1 MRTLL
6 NVLTT
11 TTYKFL
17 RIKTE
22 NSSIQQVESCRMLV
36 TRSLNVLALIPKV
49 SGSVLDSAGRQ
60 DPSYCERTPMPRKPS
75 KLARKIARRLKFEL
89 IYPCVRL
96 DRDPVIYEMGPLDP
110 ALIDNPTPP
119 PSPTVEVEQFA
130 AEVEIETEV
139 RAAAASLNMYGR
151 LDAGLRR
158 VGGSEPSGSS
168 RRRGEANLAERQT
181 SGSAEGEVTQ
191 SHPRSSSE
199 LGLMGLWRRHRLM
212 SLCDPPLPPSP
223 TLPTQAG
230 HDPLIENHDK
240 PEPMDDLDIP
250 MPIGPPAEANLLSLA
265 GPPEEILVE
274 PDIPLEAICAHV
286 EEASVVVSAPAPAEV
301 EEGPIV
307 DLEEAPQPP
316 AFVVEVEVHEP
327 PPSARIPTP
336 PPAMLENAPV
346 LPPAEVDDADEVID
360 VVIVSDDDG
369 EDAPVA
375 AAPVVML
382 ADSPPPPHVIDV
394 VDLLADDPPAPAA
407 ALRTPPVRHRTPRGP
422 PPAPRIP
429 LGKRCFHC
437 QRRGHLGNECPY
449 PPAVGR
455 PCFNCGLQGHEIAN
469 CPNPAPFAADNRI
482 RLLERQQRLQERELR
497 RLRTRRQLFSPPYS
511 YAHPQLPPLAMW
523 LGPQYQL
530 PPPQPMAPLGW
541 AYQVPRWQ
549 VPYQPPAIAYPPLPD
564 DPEFSDPEGKILTFI
579 YFVSYMGL
587 IPSILNIKSK
597 TSIWISPNVL

>member
-17 RIKTE
+17 RIKTKTRVY
-22 NSSIQQVESCRMLV
+22 SRLRAVEL
-36 TRSLNVLALIPKV
+36 
-49 SGSVLDSAGRQ
+49 
-60 DPSYCERTPMPRKPS
+60 PRKPS
-75 KLARKIARRLKFEL
+75 KLARKIARRQKFEL
-89 IYPCVRL
+89 IYPRVRL

-119 PSPTVEVEQFA
+119 PSPTVEVEPYA

-139 RAAAASLNMYGR
+139 RAAAASINLYGR

-158 VGGSEPSGSS
+158 VGGLEPSGSS
-168 RRRGEANLAERQT
+168 RRRGEADLAESQT
-181 SGSAEGEVTQ
+181 SGSAEGEVAQ
-191 SHPRSSSE
+191 SHSRSSSE

-230 HDPLIENHDK
+230 HDPLTENHDR
-240 PEPMDDLDIP
+240 PEPMDSLDIP
-250 MPIGPPAEANLLSLA
+250 LPIGPPTEANLVSLR
-265 GPPEEILVE
+265 GPPEEIIVE
-274 PDIPLEAICAHV
+274 PDIPLEAICANV
-286 EEASVVVSAPAPAEV
+286 EEASVVVSAPASAEV

-307 DLEEAPQPP
+307 DLEEAPQPQV
-316 AFVVEVEVHEP
+316 FVVAAEVHEP
-327 PPSARIPTP
+327 PSARTPTP
-336 PPAMLENAPV
+336 PPAILANAPV
-346 LPPAEVDDADEVID
+346 LPPAEVDAADEVID

-394 VDLLADDPPAPAA
+394 VDLLADDPPTPAA
-407 ALRTPPVRHRTPRGP
+407 ALRTPPAPRRTPRAP
-422 PPAPRIP
+422 PRAPRIP
-429 LGKRCFHC
+429 LGRRCFNC

-455 PCFNCGLQGHEIAN
+455 PCFNCGLQGHEIAD

-541 AYQVPRWQ
+541 AYNVPRWQ
-549 VPYQPPAIAYPPLPD
+549 VPYQPPAIEYPPLPD
-564 DPEFSDPEGKILTFI
+564 DPEFSEPEGPAGLGRGATPLRSPTFK
-579 YFVSYMGL
+579 
-587 IPSILNIKSK
+587 N
-597 TSIWISPNVL
+597 

>member
-1 MRTLL
+1 MFKDVGIGRL
-6 NVLTT
+6 
-11 TTYKFL
+11 
-17 RIKTE
+17 
-22 NSSIQQVESCRMLV
+22 
-36 TRSLNVLALIPKV
+36 LNVLALIPKV

-75 KLARKIARRLKFEL
+75 KLARKIARRQKFEL
-89 IYPCVRL
+89 IYPRVRL

-110 ALIDNPTPP
+110 ALIDNPMPP
-119 PSPTVEVEQFA
+119 PSPTVEVEPYA

-139 RAAAASLNMYGR
+139 RAAAASINLYGR

-168 RRRGEANLAERQT
+168 RRRGEADLAESQT
-181 SGSAEGEVTQ
+181 SGSAEGEVAQ
-191 SHPRSSSE
+191 SHSRSSSE

-230 HDPLIENHDK
+230 HDPLTENHDR

-250 MPIGPPAEANLLSLA
+250 MPIGPPAEANLVSLE
-265 GPPEEILVE
+265 GPSEEVIVE

-286 EEASVVVSAPAPAEV
+286 EEASVVVSAHAPAEV

-307 DLEEAPQPP
+307 DLEEAPQPQV
-316 AFVVEVEVHEP
+316 FVVAAEIHE

-336 PPAMLENAPV
+336 PPAMLDNAPV
-346 LPPAEVDDADEVID
+346 LPPVEVDNADEVID
-360 VVIVSDDDG
+360 VVVVSDDDG

-375 AAPVVML
+375 AAPIVML
-382 ADSPPPPHVIDV
+382 ADSPSPPHVIDV
-394 VDLLADDPPAPAA
+394 VDLLADDPPIPAA
-407 ALRTPPVRHRTPRGP
+407 ALRTPPAPRRTPRAP
-422 PPAPRIP
+422 PRAPRIP
-429 LGKRCFHC
+429 LGRRCFNC

-455 PCFNCGLQGHEIAN
+455 PCFNCGLQGHEIAD

-523 LGPQYQL
+523 LGPQYPY

-541 AYQVPRWQ
+541 AYNVPRWQ
-549 VPYQPPAIAYPPLPD
+549 VPYQPPAIEYPPLPD
-564 DPEFSDPEGKILTFI
+564 DPEFSEPEGPAGLGGGATPLRSPTFK
-579 YFVSYMGL
+579 
-587 IPSILNIKSK
+587 N
-597 TSIWISPNVL
+597 

>member
-11 TTYKFL
+11 TTHKFL

-22 NSSIQQVESCRMLV
+22 NSSLQQVESCRMLV

-60 DPSYCERTPMPRKPS
+60 DPSYSERTPMPRKPS
-75 KLARKIARRLKFEL
+75 KLARKTARRLKVEL
-89 IYPCVRL
+89 IYPRVRL

-130 AEVEIETEV
+130 AEVEVETEV
-139 RAAAASLNMYGR
+139 RAAAASINLYGR

-168 RRRGEANLAERQT
+168 RRRGEANLAESQT
-181 SGSAEGEVTQ
+181 SGSAEGEVAQ

-199 LGLMGLWRRHRLM
+199 LGLMGLWRRQRLM

-230 HDPLIENHDK
+230 HDPLTENHDK
-240 PEPMDDLDIP
+240 PEPMDSLDIP
-250 MPIGPPAEANLLSLA
+250 LPIGPPTEANLLSLT
-265 GPPEEILVE
+265 GPSEEVIVE

-286 EEASVVVSAPAPAEV
+286 EEASVIVSAHAPAEV

-307 DLEEAPQPP
+307 DLEEAPQPQV
-316 AFVVEVEVHEP
+316 FVVAAEIHE

-336 PPAMLENAPV
+336 PPAMLDNAPV
-346 LPPAEVDDADEVID
+346 LPPVEVDNADEVID
-360 VVIVSDDDG
+360 VVVVSDDDG

-375 AAPVVML
+375 AAPIVML

-394 VDLLADDPPAPAA
+394 VDLLADDPPIPAA
-407 ALRTPPVRHRTPRGP
+407 ALRTPPAPRRTPRAP
-422 PPAPRIP
+422 PRAPRIP
-429 LGKRCFHC
+429 LGRRCFNC

-455 PCFNCGLQGHEIAN
+455 PCFNCGLQGHEIAD

-523 LGPQYQL
+523 LGPQYPY

-541 AYQVPRWQ
+541 AYNVPRWQ
-549 VPYQPPAIAYPPLPD
+549 VPYQPPAIEYPPLPD
-564 DPEFSDPEGKILTFI
+564 DPDFSDPEGKILTFI
-579 YFVSYMGL
+579 YSVCYMGL

-597 TSIWISPNVL
+597 TSIWISPKVL

>member
-1 MRTLL
+1 MT
-6 NVLTT
+6 V
-11 TTYKFL
+11 
-17 RIKTE
+17 
-22 NSSIQQVESCRMLV
+22 
-36 TRSLNVLALIPKV
+36 
-49 SGSVLDSAGRQ
+49 
-60 DPSYCERTPMPRKPS
+60 PRKYS
-75 KLARKIARRLKFEL
+75 KLARKFARRHKVEL
-89 IYPCVRL
+89 IVPRVRL
-96 DRDPVIYEMGPLDP
+96 DRDPVIYELGPLDP
-110 ALIDNPTPP
+110 AIVNNPTPP
-119 PSPTVEVEQFA
+119 PSPIIEVEQFG
-130 AEVEIETEV
+130 AEVEVETEV
-139 RAAAASLNMYGR
+139 RAAAASINLYGR

-168 RRRGEANLAERQT
+168 RRRGEADLAESQT
-181 SGSAEGEVTQ
+181 SGSAEGEVAP

-230 HDPLIENHDK
+230 HDPLTENHDK

-265 GPPEEILVE
+265 GPSEEVIVE

-286 EEASVVVSAPAPAEV
+286 EEASVIVSAHAPAEV

-307 DLEEAPQPP
+307 DLEEAPQPQV
-316 AFVVEVEVHEP
+316 FVVAAEVHE

-336 PPAMLENAPV
+336 QPAMLDNAPV
-346 LPPAEVDDADEVID
+346 LPPAEVDNADEVID
-360 VVIVSDDDG
+360 VVVVSDDDG

-375 AAPVVML
+375 AAPIVML

-407 ALRTPPVRHRTPRGP
+407 VLRTPPVRRRPPRGP

-429 LGKRCFHC
+429 LGKRCFNC
-437 QRRGHLGNECPY
+437 QRREHLGNECPY

-482 RLLERQQRLQERELR
+482 RLLEHQQRLQERELR

-523 LGPQYQL
+523 LGPQYPY

-541 AYQVPRWQ
+541 AYNVPRWQ
-549 VPYQPPAIAYPPLPD
+549 VPYQPPAIEYPPLPD
-564 DPEFSDPEGKILTFI
+564 DPDFSDPEGKILTFI
-579 YFVSYMGL
+579 YSVSYMGL

-597 TSIWISPNVL
+597 TSIWISPKVL

>member
-1 MRTLL
+1 MT
-6 NVLTT
+6 V
-11 TTYKFL
+11 
-17 RIKTE
+17 
-22 NSSIQQVESCRMLV
+22 
-36 TRSLNVLALIPKV
+36 
-49 SGSVLDSAGRQ
+49 
-60 DPSYCERTPMPRKPS
+60 PRKYS
-75 KLARKIARRLKFEL
+75 KLARKFARRHKVEL
-89 IYPCVRL
+89 IVPRVRL
-96 DRDPVIYEMGPLDP
+96 DRDPVIYELGPLDP
-110 ALIDNPTPP
+110 AIVNNPTPP
-119 PSPTVEVEQFA
+119 PSPVIEVEQFG
-130 AEVEIETEV
+130 AEVEVETEV

-168 RRRGEANLAERQT
+168 RRRGEANLAESQT
-181 SGSAEGEVTQ
+181 SGSAEGEVAQ

-230 HDPLIENHDK
+230 HDPLTENHDK

-250 MPIGPPAEANLLSLA
+250 MPIGPPAEANLLSLT
-265 GPPEEILVE
+265 GPSEEVIVE
-274 PDIPLEAICAHV
+274 PDIPLEAICAHI
-286 EEASVVVSAPAPAEV
+286 EEASVIVSAHAPAEV

-307 DLEEAPQPP
+307 DLEEAPQPQV
-316 AFVVEVEVHEP
+316 FVVAAEVHEP
-327 PPSARIPTP
+327 PSARTPTP
-336 PPAMLENAPV
+336 PPAILANAPV
-346 LPPAEVDDADEVID
+346 LPPAEVDAADEVID

-375 AAPVVML
+375 AAPIVML

-407 ALRTPPVRHRTPRGP
+407 ALRTPPASRRTPRAP
-422 PPAPRIP
+422 PRAPRIP
-429 LGKRCFHC
+429 LVRRCFNC

-469 CPNPAPFAADNRI
+469 CPTPAPFAADNRI

-530 PPPQPMAPLGW
+530 PPPQPLAPLGW
-541 AYQVPRWQ
+541 AYNVPRWQ
-549 VPYQPPAIAYPPLPD
+549 VPYQPPAIEYPPLPD
-564 DPEFSDPEGKILTFI
+564 DPDFSDPEGPAGLGRGATPLRSPTFK
-579 YFVSYMGL
+579 
-587 IPSILNIKSK
+587 N
-597 TSIWISPNVL
+597 

>member
-1 MRTLL
+1 MT
-6 NVLTT
+6 V
-11 TTYKFL
+11 
-17 RIKTE
+17 
-22 NSSIQQVESCRMLV
+22 
-36 TRSLNVLALIPKV
+36 
-49 SGSVLDSAGRQ
+49 
-60 DPSYCERTPMPRKPS
+60 PRKDS
-75 KLARKIARRLKFEL
+75 KLARKIARRLKVEL
-89 IYPCVRL
+89 ITPRVRL
-96 DRDPVIYEMGPLDP
+96 TRDDSLYYEIPRSPVHVDLT
-110 ALIDNPTPP
+110 TPP
-119 PSPTVEVEQFA
+119 PSPPVEIEQYA
-130 AEVEIETEV
+130 AEVEVETEV

-168 RRRGEANLAERQT
+168 RRRGEANLAESQT
-181 SGSAEGEVTQ
+181 SGSAEGEVAQ

-230 HDPLIENHDK
+230 HDPQIENHDK
-240 PEPMDDLDIP
+240 PEPMDSLDIP
-250 MPIGPPAEANLLSLA
+250 LPIGPPTEANLISLR

-301 EEGPIV
+301 EEGPIE
-307 DLEEAPQPP
+307 DLEEAPQPQ
-316 AFVVEVEVHEP
+316 AFVVAAEVHEP
-327 PPSARIPTP
+327 PPSARIPTS

-346 LPPAEVDDADEVID
+346 LPPAEVDNADEVID

-382 ADSPPPPHVIDV
+382 ANSPPPPHVIDV

-407 ALRTPPVRHRTPRGP
+407 ALRTPPALRRTPRAP
-422 PPAPRIP
+422 PRAPRIP
-429 LGKRCFHC
+429 LGRRCFNC

-469 CPNPAPFAADNRI
+469 CPTPAPFAADNRI

-549 VPYQPPAIAYPPLPD
+549 VPYQPPAIAYPPQPD
-564 DPEFSDPEGKILTFI
+564 DPEFSDPEGPAGLGRGATPLRSPTFK
-579 YFVSYMGL
+579 
-587 IPSILNIKSK
+587 N
-597 TSIWISPNVL
+597 